1 MGCWLGTC
9 GLTRLPIYA
18 GDPVYGLIIIKKP
31 WLVGKLIPR
40 GTNASGLCS
49 VTDEWELAS
58 PLFEGKYNDY
68 GCIDDFPDRDWA
80 IRKSIFSTIATGLLP
95 SAKFAEVLREE
106 DVMSKY
112 DGTVEDNARSFEGL
126 LAMIERER
134 AFYVNRDGIVLPL
147 GLWMAH
153 KGAVDAL
160 VSLSTVPSED
170 DLKMRGLF
178 LGVRY
183 DALPHSLFAN
193 ASMLLHSMSNGRIT
207 LMPQAGKGS
216 QGDDLTVHKL
226 LADFVNNRQQQ
237 VWEE

>member
-58 PLFEGKYNDY
+58 PLFEGKYDDY
-68 GCIDDFPDRDWA
+68 GCIDDFPSYDQTTRDTILGA
-80 IRKSIFSTIATGLLP
+80 ITPKLLP
-95 SAKFAEVLREE
+95 SSKFSGALQEE
-106 DVMSKY
+106 DVMSRY
-112 DGTVEDNARSFEGL
+112 DGTVEETAQSFEGL

-134 AFYVNRDGIVLPL
+134 AFYVNEEDIVLPL

-153 KGAVDAL
+153 KAIVERLLNLYPNLTNAQIGMVAGVKYDII
-160 VSLSTVPSED
+160 SQ
-170 DLKMRGLF
+170 GLF
-178 LGVRY
+178 SNTVT
-183 DALPHSLFAN
+183 
-193 ASMLLHSMSNGRIT
+193 LLRCMGRGRIA

-216 QGDDLTVHKL
+216 QDGDFIVHRL
-226 LADFVNNRQQQ
+226 LADFVLSRQKRP
-237 VWEE
+237 WE